1 MKQSDRI
8 VTSQRER
15 IRQRY
20 DYSCGY
26 CGVHESDV
34 GATLTVDHHHPT
46 IHGGTNDDKNLV
58 YSCHRCNEHK
68 GTYWHEVRIPH
79 IRLLH
84 PLEDNL
90 TLHFREQ
97 QNCKLIG
104 ETPEGTFYIQRLRLN
119 RPQLMEYRLRKH
131 ADQKTHHEVK
141 LLRQQI
147 HDLQQEL
154 VRLNSSLQETL
165 TEIDQ
170 ETT

>member
-1 MKQSDRI
+1 MDEA
-8 VTSQRER
+8 QRER

-20 DYSCGY
+20 AHSCGY

-58 YSCHRCNEHK
+58 YCCHRCNEHK
-68 GTYWHEVRIPH
+68 ASYWHEIQIPH

-90 TLHFREQ
+90 TLHLHEQ
-97 QNCKLIG
+97 QNSHLTGK
-104 ETPEGTFYIQRLRLN
+104 TPEGKFYIQRLRLN
-119 RPQLMEYRLRKH
+119 RPQLIEHRRRKH
-131 ADQKTHHEVK
+131 ADQNRENEIKV
-141 LLRQQI
+141 LRQQI

-154 VRLNSSLQETL
+154 TQLNSSLQEIL
-165 TEIDQ
+165 TEIDR

>member
-1 MKQSDRI
+1 MKQSDRMN
-8 VTSQRER
+8 VSQRER

-20 DYSCGY
+20 AYSCGY
-26 CGVHESDV
+26 CGVRESDV

-46 IHGGTNDDKNLV
+46 VHGGTNDDENLV
-58 YSCHRCNEHK
+58 YCCHRCNEHK
-68 GTYWHEVRIPH
+68 GTYWHEVQIPH

-97 QNCKLIG
+97 QNNQLIG

-119 RPQLMEYRLRKH
+119 RPQLVEHRRRKS
-131 ADQKTHHEVK
+131 ADKKRYDEIK
-141 LLRQQI
+141 ELRQKI

-154 VRLNSSLQETL
+154 SQLNLSLQEIL
-165 TEIDQ
+165 TEIDS

>member
-1 MKQSDRI
+1 MD
-8 VTSQRER
+8 VSQRER
-15 IRQRY
+15 IRQHY
-20 DYSCGY
+20 AYSCGY

-46 IHGGTNDDKNLV
+46 VHGGTNDDENLV
-58 YSCHRCNEHK
+58 YCCPRCNEHT
-68 GTYWHEVRIPH
+68 GAYWHEAQFPH

-84 PLEDNL
+84 PLEDDL
-90 TLHFREQ
+90 TSHLREQ
-97 QNCKLIG
+97 ESCELIG

-119 RPQLMEYRLRKH
+119 RPQLIQHRRRRYTDEKRR
-131 ADQKTHHEVK
+131 DEVK
-141 LLRQQI
+141 ALRQQI

-154 VRLNSSLQETL
+154 NQVNSSIQETL

>member
-1 MKQSDRI
+1 MDA
-8 VTSQRER
+8 SQRER
-15 IRQRY
+15 TRQRY
-20 DYSCGY
+20 AYSCGY

-46 IHGGTNDDKNLV
+46 AHGGTDDDENLV
-58 YSCHRCNEHK
+58 YCCPRCNEHK
-68 GTYWHEVRIPH
+68 GAYWHKVQIPH

-84 PLEDNL
+84 PLEDDL
-90 TLHFREQ
+90 TLHLREQ
-97 QNCKLIG
+97 QNSELIG

-119 RPQLMEYRLRKH
+119 RLQLIEHRRRKR
-131 ADQKTHHEVK
+131 ANQKTHNEVK
-141 LLRQQI
+141 ALRQQI

-154 VRLNSSLQETL
+154 DQLNSSLQEIL